1 MKTFVL
7 AWAAMTLSAL
17 LSTNAHAQYRWTDAN
32 GKANYGDAPP
42 AGAKDVQRVGGD
54 APATAGASAADPSLP
69 YELRVATERFP
80 VTLYTTANCAPCD
93 QARSFLQ
100 RRGVP
105 FSEKTVRFKE
115 EADLMQRTGLDGTEF
130 PTATIGRQTK
140 RGFKEGEWT
149 IELNAA
155 GYPAKSQI
163 PPHWKPAPAQPL
175 MDLPKG
181 TPAHTNMN
189 NPGSE
194 EPTPTP
200 APTPAI
206 KLPFGGTKSP
216 GG

>member
-7 AWAAMTLSAL
+7 ACAAVTLSAL
-17 LSTNAHAQYRWTDAN
+17 LSANAHAQYRWTDAN
-32 GKANYGDAPP
+32 GKVTYGDAPP
-42 AGAKDVQRVGGD
+42 ASAKDVQRVGGD
-54 APATAGASAADPSLP
+54 APAPAANNAADPALP

-80 VTLYTTANCAPCD
+80 VTLYTTAKCAPCD

-100 RRGVP
+100 KRGVP
-105 FSEKTVRFKE
+105 FSERTVRFKE
-115 EADLMQRTGLDGTEF
+115 ETDLMQRTGLGGTEF

-140 RGFKEGEWT
+140 RGFKENEWT
-149 IELNAA
+149 MELNAA

-163 PPHWKPAPAQPL
+163 PPHWKPIPAQPL

-181 TPAHTNMN
+181 TPANAN
-189 NPGSE
+189 NNAGSE

-206 KLPFGGTKSP
+206 KLPFGAKN
-216 GG
+216 